1 MSYVHTA
8 LGFLNKAKT
17 NLKIDFAYNMTCA
30 KTFKLNIKTM
40 HIWHTHIQITA
51 CDGVTKHNKHNLK

>member
-1 MSYVHTA
+1 M
-8 LGFLNKAKT
+8 GFTKAKT

-40 HIWHTHIQITA
+40 HIWHTHIKITA